1 MNFLERIDEL
11 LKARDLNKNQLA
23 VLTGIP
29 VSTIYGWY
37 KKGYGSITLPT
48 LLKLSEFFGCSMEY
62 LVNGAKDIQKMPSPA
77 ALDVARHYDT
87 LSESAQKLISAVVL
101 FESADVPTKNKV
113 ISILVDH
120 SNEVLQNTS
129 LASAAAASA
138 LIIDE
143 MTATPS
149 EEAK

>member
-113 ISILVDH
+113 ISILMDH
-120 SNEVLQNTS
+120 ANDKLTGSTSFSSAVEGFSKPTPPESVL
-129 LASAAAASA
+129 
-138 LIIDE
+138 
-143 MTATPS
+143 S
-149 EEAK
+149 EEAR